1 MLRYDQND
9 RKGRSVISGC
19 QRQRP
24 EHSIK
29 EVDPTHLLA
38 SYRSHSRN
46 GRCVMVCTTST
57 QIHDSQSSR
66 DPSRPSFANML
77 AALDDRRCGD
87 PVIVA

>member
-1 MLRYDQND
+1 MLRCDQND

-19 QRQRP
+19 QRQRL
-24 EHSIK
+24 EWHKRSRSYS
-29 EVDPTHLLA
+29 LLA